1 MARWGARSPFDI
13 GEAVAVLYDPSH
25 PRDARIDSFF
35 QLWFAPLILG
45 FLGSCSPRSV
55 AAPSLPLCARPT
67 DRGCRGRRLL
77 WMSSI
82 RRLRDSR
89 RMTLEP
95 VMVHSNASHCRRR
108 RSRESF
114 EAVGTLALPL
124 FRGSSEGR
132 RTLDFQTETLPS

>member
-67 DRGCRGRRLL
+67 ERRCRGRR
-77 WMSSI
+77 
-82 RRLRDSR
+82 
-89 RMTLEP
+89 
-95 VMVHSNASHCRRR
+95 
-108 RSRESF
+108 
-114 EAVGTLALPL
+114 AVGGLARPL

-132 RTLDFQTETLPS
+132 RTETLPS